1 METENENGYW
11 RDNTVEFSAANWIQ
25 KLVLHLC
32 NLVKTWATVLS
43 WNQKTFP
50 FMQATIKPLKTTG
63 TAQFFPGSC
72 ALSTCRNSLAPRL
85 FPPQKMPALHLY
97 ACHSSVWLCCKGVA
111 FVHVL
116 VFATSLHSMLLL
128 VLIPCYFWS
137 SFHATSGLH
146 SIPGRLNMEQ
156 ETDASLIALT
166 THFAQVREGYNRRSI
181 FPSNLASFFN
191 IIPSQTGSSSSIV
204 NIVKFHGET
213 YCSRRSLMPRP
224 HPLTRKKGSGDFWPI
239 PRASLKLIAFLARN
253 LIPPITSQKTQ
264 SVVARPESLGY
275 FSAMTQHFFAL

>member
-1 METENENGYW
+1 MKMVLE
-11 RDNTVEFSAANWIQ
+11 RDNTVEFSAANWNQ

-50 FMQATIKPLKTTG
+50 FMQVTKKPLKTNG

-85 FPPQKMPALHLY
+85 FPPQKTPALHLY
-97 ACHSSVWLCCKGVA
+97 AYHSSVWLCCKGVA

-128 VLIPCYFWS
+128 VFIPCYFWS

-146 SIPGRLNMEQ
+146 SMLLLVFIPCCFWSSFHSRKTEHGTGNWRLPDCTHYPLCPGERRVQQKKHICFKFSLVLQHHSQPDWLLLICHVHIVMFLGANM
-156 ETDASLIALT
+156 L
-166 THFAQVREGYNRRSI
+166 
-181 FPSNLASFFN
+181 
-191 IIPSQTGSSSSIV
+191 
-204 NIVKFHGET
+204 
-213 YCSRRSLMPRP
+213 
-224 HPLTRKKGSGDFWPI
+224 
-239 PRASLKLIAFLARN
+239 
-253 LIPPITSQKTQ
+253 
-264 SVVARPESLGY
+264 
-275 FSAMTQHFFAL
+275 